1 MIQKYLR
8 VLGIFISFIM
18 VLVGLTDCVFSTPK
32 TPASIITKTL
42 SALSLVKSYQ
52 LDTDFN
58 DKFASIEFKGTRVID
73 ITHKEM
79 GMNVSITMGPFLTT
93 DERYFMGGIDYSES
107 VSKENSPQTIGWTK
121 SKLDDTSWN
130 QQIQLP
136 MLLELLNSASRIS
149 SQQAVQLNNI
159 DCYILIFAP
168 SAKASVDF
176 VLSQEQ
182 PGGPSYDA
190 GGVGQTLVRPDT
202 YNSGSVEL
210 WVNQTSYLPLKAAVN
225 IDFRGILPNGFGA
238 ASTDTSNIL
247 DWEFQGELDF
257 SNYNQ
262 PVTIQLPPDAL
273 NAQNVGN

>member
-1 MIQKYLR
+1 MKHLTATIIRIMLLVV
-8 VLGIFISFIM
+8 VLT
-18 VLVGLTDCVFSTPK
+18 GLTGCIFSTPK
-32 TPASIITKTL
+32 TPASVISKTL
-42 SALSLVKSYQ
+42 NALSQVKSYQ

-58 DKFASIEFKGTRVID
+58 DKFASIEFKSTKVID
-73 ITHKEM
+73 LSNKEM
-79 GMNVSITMGPFLTT
+79 GMNISITMGTFLTN
-93 DERYFMGGIDYSES
+93 DERYFIGGIDYSES
-107 VSKENSPQTIGWTK
+107 VSEENSPKTIGWTK
-121 SKLDDTSWN
+121 RKLDDTIWN
-130 QQIQLP
+130 QQTQLP
-136 MLLELLNSASRIS
+136 MLLELLNSATRIS
-149 SQQAVQLNNI
+149 SQETVQLNNI
-159 DCYILIFAP
+159 DCYVLTFTP
-168 SAKASVDF
+168 SAQASVDF

-190 GGVGQTLVRPDT
+190 GGVGHTLVKPDT

-210 WVNQTSYLPLKAAVN
+210 WVNQTNYLPLKVAVN

-273 NAQNVGN
+273 NAQDVGN